1 MSCAL
6 SKAPVPLVSSP
17 SSPYPSV
24 LGFGATCS
32 SLPLTL
38 LPPCTHPVLF
48 GLGLGYRGA
57 RGTKI
62 HRPTFLERPQPP
74 ATLFPATF
82 FQSTGLGEGSKG
94 EEVSPQLPHPHP
106 NRGHSPPPSP
116 QTRARRSRHTWGSPG
131 GGKRAAPGAGAAWRQ
146 GRGQRAAPDR
156 CHRAPQPCGRRRRTR
171 EREGGSEPR
180 RPAARSSNHRLPLP
194 HPPNPASP
202 TPSAAEESGAGSY
215 NNSARPPDPPPREQ
229 AGAATGAPATRGARD
244 PARRG

>member
-38 LPPCTHPVLF
+38 LPPCTHPVLL

-180 RPAARSSNHRLPLP
+180 RPAARSSNHRLPPP
-194 HPPNPASP
+194 HPPK
-202 TPSAAEESGAGSY
+202 PSQSHPE
-215 NNSARPPDPPPREQ
+215 
-229 AGAATGAPATRGARD
+229 RG
-244 PARRG
+244 